1 VERSGSR
8 GVGVSSL
15 EKFNRLAEVVVD
27 RRWSGGRRI
36 HCHRNNMAIGNEPL
50 DRRLEDGE
58 FKSETRITYFPD
70 PSVNMENLI
79 EKRPVAVLAER
90 FHVEKIDPGF
100 EKFIVT
106 VVNRL
111 EVFSQGYIEI
121 SQIVAEKDMPLLV
134 CFYIA
139 NLDGMEK
146 AILVLRGVFLAAN
159 STVIRY
165 LLLVR
170 SHWTESY
177 LAL

>member
-1 VERSGSR
+1 MQKLGWEKLRLFL
-8 GVGVSSL
+8 VSSL
-15 EKFNRLAEVVVD
+15 EKCNRLAKVVVD
-27 RRWSGGRRI
+27 WRWSGGRLI

-50 DRRLEDGE
+50 GRRLEDGE
-58 FKSETRITYFPD
+58 FKSETRITDFPD
-70 PSVNMENLI
+70 PSVNMEDLI

-100 EKFIVT
+100 KKCIVT

-111 EVFSQGYIEI
+111 QVFSQGYIEI

-146 AILVLRGVFLAAN
+146 AILVLRGVFF
-159 STVIRY
+159 SHGGECTTV
-165 LLLVR
+165 
-170 SHWTESY
+170 SS
-177 LAL
+177 